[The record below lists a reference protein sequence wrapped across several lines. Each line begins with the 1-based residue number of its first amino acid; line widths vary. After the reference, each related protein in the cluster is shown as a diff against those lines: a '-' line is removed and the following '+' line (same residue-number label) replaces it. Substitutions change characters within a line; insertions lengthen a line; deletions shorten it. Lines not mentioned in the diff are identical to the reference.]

1 MMKFSLPLPEI
12 VAIAATRGILGMGV
26 GLLLADQIR
35 KRTRK
40 TLGCA
45 LFTIGALSTIP
56 LALDVARRYQK
67 NDDGESA
74 GE

>member
-1 MMKFSLPLPEI
+1 MMKFSIPLPEI

-40 TLGCA
+40 TLGCV

-67 NDDGESA
+67 NDGGESA